1 MKQHKDMKDL
11 LEEVRIPAGQVD
23 LEGTLDLPAGYGCIV
38 LFAHGSGS
46 SRFSP
51 RNRFVAKKLS
61 DRGIGTLT
69 VAQYLVGRPVK
80 LTLSFEA
87 QGRRTRR
94 PAQTGD
100 IVAEVET
107 EKADIDVEIFVEA
120 GEARSPAPRPVV
132 ERVRMLGV
140 NIATLHG
147 TGPGGAIT
155 REDVEQAAAS
165 RPSEKPAP
173 SRNTSNREIP
183 TRAQEWPPSTCR
195 RGL

>member
-1 MKQHKDMKDL
+1 
-11 LEEVRIPAGQVD
+11 
-23 LEGTLDLPAGYGCIV
+23 V

-120 GEARSPAPRPVV
+120 GEARSPDTAARRRTRADVG
-132 ERVRMLGV
+132 RGYRH
-140 NIATLHG
+140 TSRHG
-147 TGPGGAIT
+147 TGRRDYARGRRASCRIEAFREAGAKP
-155 REDVEQAAAS
+155 EYVES
-165 RPSEKPAP
+165 
-173 SRNTSNREIP
+173 
-183 TRAQEWPPSTCR
+183 
-195 RGL
+195 